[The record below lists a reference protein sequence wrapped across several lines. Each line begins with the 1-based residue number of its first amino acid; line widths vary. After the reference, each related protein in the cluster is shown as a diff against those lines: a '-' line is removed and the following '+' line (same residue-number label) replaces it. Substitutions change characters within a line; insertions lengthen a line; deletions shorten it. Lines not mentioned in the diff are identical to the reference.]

1 MTNLIVWL
9 VVGSAAGWIASV
21 AMKTE
26 AQSAVA
32 LNVVLGIIG
41 AVLGGSA
48 VAPLVGTASGTQNDL
63 SVPALFTSFVGAAVF
78 LVAIQYF
85 RRKPAP

>member
-9 VVGSAAGWIASV
+9 VIGSAAGWIASV
-21 AMKTE
+21 AMRIE
-26 AQSAVA
+26 AQSSVV
-32 LNVVLGIIG
+32 LNVVIGIVG

-48 VAPLVGTASGTQNDL
+48 VAPLVGTASGTQNDF
-63 SVPALFTSFVGAAVF
+63 SVPALLTSFVGSAVF

-85 RRKPAP
+85 RRKPAR